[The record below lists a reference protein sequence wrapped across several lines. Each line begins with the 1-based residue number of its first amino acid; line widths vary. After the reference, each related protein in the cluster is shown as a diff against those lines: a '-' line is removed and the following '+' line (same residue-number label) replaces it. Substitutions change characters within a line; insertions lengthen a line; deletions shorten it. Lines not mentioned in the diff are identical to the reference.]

1 MIRVG
6 RFLCRPPVSQEF
18 GMPKK
23 KILFINYSLHSGG
36 IEKSLVTILSLFDYE
51 KYDVDLQLFA
61 NEGLF
66 LERVPKQVHLL
77 EPLFPAEYRLNIR
90 QAFFALLRKGR
101 PGLAFCRLLV
111 TFAGLRGSMG
121 ERLGKMWNIERRFAR
136 PAKGEYDAAVAF
148 MEGQPIY
155 YCVTNVNSRI
165 KIGFIHGDYEAMG
178 LNREFD
184 RPYVRQLD
192 ALCTVS
198 ESCLASLRRVF
209 PESAEKCHVI
219 YNIISAR
226 FMQNL
231 AEQGKGFSDGYTGL
245 RVLSVARLSHQ
256 KGLDIAL
263 PAVASLKRKGLG
275 FRWYII
281 GVGPEEESLK
291 AMAHELDLDGSVF
304 FLGERP
310 NPYPYLKQCDVYLQ
324 PSRFEGKSIA
334 VDEAMVM
341 CRPILLTDFST
352 AADQID
358 SGVNGLIVPMTPEGV
373 EEGLEKLLRSEELRT
388 SFTKSL
394 SGKTYSNE
402 SELDKLYTLIDP

>member
-1 MIRVG
+1 
-6 RFLCRPPVSQEF
+6 
-18 GMPKK
+18 MPKK
-23 KILFINYSLHSGG
+23 KILFVNYSLHSGG

-90 QAFFALLRKGR
+90 QSFFALLRKGQ
-101 PGLAFCRLLV
+101 PCLALCRLLV
-111 TFAGLRGSMG
+111 TFAGLRGTMG
-121 ERLGKMWNIERRFAR
+121 ERLGKMWKVEHHFTR
-136 PAKGEYDAAVAF
+136 PAQREYDAAVAF

-155 YCVTNVNSRI
+155 YCVTKVKSRI
-165 KIGFIHGDYEAMG
+165 KVGFIHGDYEAMG
-178 LNREFD
+178 LCREFD
-184 RPYVRQLD
+184 RDYVRQLD

-198 ESCLASLRRVF
+198 ESCHTYLRRVF
-209 PESAEKCHVI
+209 PENAEKCHVI

-226 FMQNL
+226 FMQDL
-231 AEQGKGFSDGYTGL
+231 AKQGEGFSDGYEGL
-245 RVLSVARLSHQ
+245 RVLSIARLSHQ

-263 PAVASLKRKGLG
+263 PAVADLKKKGLA
-275 FRWYII
+275 FRWYLI
-281 GVGPEEESLK
+281 GVGPEEEKLK
-291 AMAHELDLDGSVF
+291 AATRELSLEDCVF

-310 NPYPYLKQCDVYLQ
+310 NPYPYLKKCDVYLQ

-373 EEGLEKLLRSEELRT
+373 EAGLEKLLRSEKLRA
-388 SFTKSL
+388 SFTRAL
-394 SGKTYSNE
+394 SEKTYSNE
-402 SELDKLYTLIDP
+402 SELDKLYALIDR